1 MKKAVIVSVILL
13 CSLTVIS
20 VVFAEQQTK
29 QTCIF
34 GWGEGCII
42 PPRPVTTTIPIS
54 SQPEIQ
60 IARGIAVD
68 RYYLTTEPVM
78 FVVFNY
84 NWNSK
89 MYLIVNGEFYKMN
102 QIESRYDWN
111 TNTRMFK
118 YRDDY
123 GDVMVLTAQEFQG
136 GISISAIYKN
146 YIITFEPIGYEVHA
160 VEPVVRQTEVMPLM
174 PVFKQLTQGMAPSMG
189 TKAVSAETMISQ
201 AKSIADWS
209 QKG

>member
-1 MKKAVIVSVILL
+1 MKKAVIVSLILL

-29 QTCIF
+29 QTCIL

-42 PPRPVTTTIPIS
+42 PTKPIPPIPPK
-54 SQPEIQ
+54 QTYDIQ
-60 IARGIAVD
+60 MANGVAVD

-78 FVVFNY
+78 FVIFNY

-89 MYLIVNGEFYKMN
+89 MYLILNGEFYKIN

-136 GISISAIYKN
+136 GISISAVYKN
-146 YIITFEPIGYEVHA
+146 YVITFEPIGYEVHA
-160 VEPVVRQTEVMPLM
+160 VEPVVRQTQVMPLM
-174 PVFKQLTQGMAPSMG
+174 PVFRQLTQGMTPSMG
-189 TKAVSAETMISQ
+189 AKAVNAETLISQ
-201 AKSIADWS
+201 AKPITDWS
-209 QKG
+209 QKGK